1 MRTYTITNW
10 LRDARWYVI
19 RAWWIS
25 VLYYSDLLEA
35 ANESVVGSPCS
46 RYSFMSCHRPKSLY
60 SVMHCLLVLPI
71 HPSSCLLSSTS
82 LSSSSSL
89 LPGNDDDDDGGDGL
103 CVHMHRFHRLVY
115 ASVNRRSTL
124 AGQAT
129 VQVQSMR
136 EMPEGAQKL
145 NPWIFVQS
153 TSKRVP
159 SLLCSFVDYR
169 EICHFTAKISQTRGF
184 NRL

>member
-1 MRTYTITNW
+1 MKASLGVHVVAIASCPAIGPSHSTLLCIACWSCRYIHH
-10 LRDARWYVI
+10 LA
-19 RAWWIS
+19 
-25 VLYYSDLLEA
+25 YYHQHH
-35 ANESVVGSPCS
+35 
-46 RYSFMSCHRPKSLY
+46 Y
-60 SVMHCLLVLPI
+60 
-71 HPSSCLLSSTS
+71 
-82 LSSSSSL
+82 L
-89 LPGNDDDDDGGDGL
+89 LPPRCCLATMMMMVVVMD